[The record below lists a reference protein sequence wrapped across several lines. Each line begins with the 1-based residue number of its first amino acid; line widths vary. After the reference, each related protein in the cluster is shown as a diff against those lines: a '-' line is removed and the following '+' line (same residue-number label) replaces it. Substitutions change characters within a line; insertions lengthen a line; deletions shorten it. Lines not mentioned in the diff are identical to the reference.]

1 MDFKD
6 YYKILGIGKNA
17 TDKDIKKAYRKLAR
31 QLHPDINPG
40 DPKAEER
47 FKDLNEAYEVL
58 SDPAK
63 REKYDLLGQNWKT
76 GGFNTGRYGGEG
88 ASDFFKNFRTSS
100 VKSGAASFGG
110 FGDFSD
116 FFNMFFRNGAGTV
129 TTGDFFTDNFAGG
142 KGDVEYQI
150 EITLREAYNGTEKSF
165 QMQRQ
170 EKCSSCHGTGRVNN
184 NLCRNCGGSGMISTS
199 RQIETK
205 IPPGVRNGSRIRLR
219 GEGEVKRDGRRGDMY
234 LKVKLIPHDFFELKE
249 NDLYCVVPIT
259 VTEAALGAEI
269 KVPSLN
275 GKDLQMKIPPETQ
288 NGRKF
293 RLSGMG
299 MPNLKEGLP
308 GNMIVEVK
316 IVMPQGLTERE
327 KELFAEMARIRK
339 DNPRVYTRN

>member
-6 YYKILGIGKNA
+6 YYKILGTDRNA

-47 FKDLNEAYEVL
+47 FKELNEAYEVL

-63 REKYDLLGQNWKT
+63 REKYDLLGQNWKN
-76 GGFNTGRYGGEG
+76 GNFNKGRYSGEG
-88 ASDFFKNFRTSS
+88 VSDFFRNFRTSS
-100 VKSGAASFGG
+100 GKSGATSFSG

-116 FFNMFFRNGAGTV
+116 FFNTFFRNGTDNFG
-129 TTGDFFTDNFAGG
+129 GDFFNDTGTGARRDL
-142 KGDVEYQI
+142 EYQI
-150 EITLREAYNGTEKSF
+150 EITMREAYNGTEKSF
-165 QMQRQ
+165 QVQRQ
-170 EKCSSCHGTGRVNN
+170 EKCSSCYGTGRTNN

-219 GEGEVKRDGRRGDMY
+219 GEGEIGRDGTRGDMY
-234 LKVKLIPHDFFELKE
+234 LKVKLMPHDFFELKE
-249 NDLYCVVPIT
+249 NDLYCVLPVT

-327 KELFAEMARIRK
+327 KELFAEMACIRR
-339 DNPRVYTRN
+339 DNPRVYIRN

>member
-6 YYKILGIGKNA
+6 YYKILGTGKNA
-17 TDKDIKKAYRKLAR
+17 TEKDIKKAYRKLAR

-63 REKYDLLGQNWKT
+63 REKYDLLGKNWKT
-76 GGFNTGRYGGEG
+76 GGFNTGSYGGEG
-88 ASDFFKNFRTSS
+88 VSDFFKNFRTSS
-100 VKSGAASFGG
+100 RKSGATSFSG

-116 FFNMFFRNGAGTV
+116 FFNTFFRNGTDGFTGEFFSGNGT
-129 TTGDFFTDNFAGG
+129 GG

-150 EITLREAYNGTEKSF
+150 EITLREAYNGTEKAF

-170 EKCSSCHGTGRVNN
+170 EKCSSCHGSGRVSN
-184 NLCRNCGGSGMISTS
+184 NLCRNCGGSGMVTTS

-219 GEGEVKRDGRRGDMY
+219 GEGEMGRDGRRGDMY
-234 LKVKLIPHDFFELKE
+234 LKVKLIAHDFFELKE
-249 NDLYCVVPIT
+249 NDLYCVVPVT

-269 KVPSLN
+269 RVPSLN

-293 RLSGMG
+293 RLGGMG

-316 IVMPQGLTERE
+316 VVMPQGLTERE
-327 KELFAEMARIRK
+327 RELFAEMAKIRK
-339 DNPRVYTRN
+339 DNPRVYSRN

>member
-6 YYKILGIGKNA
+6 YYKILGTDRNA

-47 FKDLNEAYEVL
+47 FKELNEAYEVL

-63 REKYDLLGQNWKT
+63 RKKYDLLGQNWKNGT
-76 GGFNTGRYGGEG
+76 FNKGGYSGEG
-88 ASDFFKNFRTSS
+88 VSDFFRNFRTSS
-100 VKSGAASFGG
+100 GKSGATSFSG

-116 FFNMFFRNGAGTV
+116 FFNTFFRNG
-129 TTGDFFTDNFAGG
+129 TDNFGG
-142 KGDVEYQI
+142 DFLNDTGTGGRRDVEYQI
-150 EITLREAYNGTEKSF
+150 EITMREAYNGTEKSF
-165 QMQRQ
+165 QVQRQ
-170 EKCSSCHGTGRVNN
+170 EKCSSCYGTGRKNN

-219 GEGEVKRDGRRGDMY
+219 GEGEIGRDGTRGDMY
-234 LKVKLIPHDFFELKE
+234 LKVKLMPHDFFELKE
-249 NDLYCVVPIT
+249 NDLYCVVPVT

-327 KELFAEMARIRK
+327 KELFTEMACIRR
-339 DNPRVYTRN
+339 DNPRVYIRN

>member
-1 MDFKD
+1 MEFKD
-6 YYKILGIGKNA
+6 YYKILGLEKNA
-17 TDKDIKKAYRKLAR
+17 AGKDIKKAYRKLAR

-58 SDPAK
+58 SDPGK
-63 REKYDLLGQNWKT
+63 REKYDLLGKDWKT
-76 GGFNTGRYGGEG
+76 GGFNTGRYNGEDP
-88 ASDFFKNFRTSS
+88 SDAYFRSRGSSRKSKATSFSGS
-100 VKSGAASFGG
+100 V
-110 FGDFSD
+110 DFSD
-116 FFNMFFRNGAGTV
+116 FFNSFFGAGA
-129 TTGDFFTDNFAGG
+129 GSNDFFVDNSAGG

-150 EITLREAYNGTEKSF
+150 EITMKEAYNGTEKAF

-170 EKCSSCHGTGRVNN
+170 EKCSSCHGMGRVSN

-205 IPPGVRNGSRIRLR
+205 IPPGVRNGSKIRLR
-219 GEGEVKRDGRRGDMY
+219 GEGDMGREGRRGDMY

-249 NDLYCVVPIT
+249 NDLHCLVPIT

-269 KVPSLN
+269 RVPTLN

-316 IVMPQGLTERE
+316 VVMPQGLTVRE

-339 DNPRVYTRN
+339 DNPRVYPRN